1 MSKKQKIEEALKILT
16 ALELPVESMTDR
28 RKKRVAMALLAVAN
42 IKSATPWTKA
52 CIWGDASAWNL
63 TTRQIISYWN
73 NHYGENLSRG
83 SYDDVRREDLAYLV
97 EADIVNA
104 SAGKPNANTN
114 NPTRGYAISIEAKD
128 VLRLF
133 GDDSWNDC
141 VKEFIYKV
149 GSLKARINKR
159 RNIKKIPVILPTGQR
174 LNLSAGP
181 HNDLQKAIIEE
192 FLPRY
197 AHGAQVLYIGDT
209 HKKALLV
216 DDKKLN
222 DLGFFKLKH
231 DMLPDV
237 VAYDKK
243 RKWIF
248 LIEAVHSSNPI
259 SHLRHLKLEKM
270 SSKCKAP
277 IVYVSV
283 FRDRKSFGKW
293 VVDIS
298 WETEVWLA
306 DSPDHLIHFNG
317 DKFLGPYTG

>member
-52 CIWGDASAWNL
+52 CVWDDTSTWNL

-73 NHYGENLSRG
+73 NYYGENLSSG

-97 EADIVNA
+97 EAGIVNA

-128 VLRLF
+128 VVRLF

-149 GSLKARINKR
+149 GSLKARINKGR
-159 RNIKKIPVILPTGQR
+159 DIKKNPVILPTGQR

-197 AHGAQVLYIGDT
+197 AHGAQVLYVGDT

-317 DKFLGPYTG
+317 DNFLGPYTG